1 MYICFDDGHHYYCYL
16 AFLFKARRLGV
27 MRRDAV
33 TWGGL
38 AFLEQCLDDWKEKLY
53 EDLHEPI

>member
-1 MYICFDDGHHYYCYL
+1 
-16 AFLFKARRLGV
+16 
-27 MRRDAV
+27 MRGDAV